1 MKNLYPRLLGLIL
14 FVGAISTV
22 HAQYYP
28 GGLGNANLKLWLTA
42 ADATTL
48 QNPGGTQ
55 AANGDFIAQWTD
67 KSGNGNHA
75 VQATSGTQP
84 VLQTNALNG
93 NAAVI
98 FQNFNELLTG
108 PTGAYQTIVGVRN
121 LPGTGHYQ
129 SFFASPANTDF
140 SIRGGGGATTY
151 TDGPNGND
159 WTYNTGAT
167 PTQWTNGV
175 QTLNASTSNHI
186 IVATAQAPTNGTY
199 SINSTFLSRGMN
211 GNDPVYEIVV
221 YSTSLSTTQRQILE
235 NYEAA
240 TWGLGSALPT
250 SGYTLFT
257 PPAATSFNKNLIG
270 IGYTSSTDNVL
281 TNAAASTDGLGF
293 TSGSGAPDLLNTTGF
308 LMAAHN
314 GQANTVNVNASIP
327 GIKSTTPISLWTRSW
342 YIQPSGGNTSGNVT
356 LNFNFNQYN
365 GSTPSATATYALLYN
380 ATDGTFATG
389 TNMLVTTT
397 ATSVSGGTVSLTVN
411 AANLSAGYYAITYST
426 NPIVLPLTLTSFTA
440 TAQQQGAL
448 LAWTVQDGAA
458 VDHFD
463 VQRSSD
469 GANFTTIGTVAAI
482 VGGDN
487 AGNFSFVDD
496 KTLTG
501 VNYYRIAMVQIDG
514 NVSYRGI
521 RTLGTSGTSAAGTSL
536 TVYPNPVVDRLHI
549 TTSGTGPVDIQI
561 VDVQGRVMRRI
572 ETSSG
577 NVVDV
582 SVNELARGIYFAR
595 IGGSGSG
602 AVYEFLKN

>member
-1 MKNLYPRLLGLIL
+1 MKNLYPHLLGLLL
-14 FVGAISTV
+14 FVGAISTAR
-22 HAQYYP
+22 AQYYP
-28 GGLGNANLKLWLTA
+28 GGLGNSNLKLWLTA

-48 QNPGGTQ
+48 KNPGGTQ

-75 VQATSGTQP
+75 VQTTGGTQP

-93 NAAVI
+93 NSAVI
-98 FQNFNELLTG
+98 FQNYNELLTG

-129 SFFASPANTDF
+129 SFFASPANADF

-151 TDGPNGND
+151 TDGPNVND

-175 QTLNASTSNHI
+175 QTLNASTTNHI
-186 IVATAQAPTNGTY
+186 IVATAQAPTSSTY

-235 NYEAA
+235 NYEAT

-281 TNAAASTDGLGF
+281 TNAATSTDGLGF
-293 TSGSGAPDLLNTTGF
+293 TSGSGASDFLNTTGF

-314 GQANTVNVNASIP
+314 GQANTVNTNASIP
-327 GIKSTTPISLWTRSW
+327 GIKSTTAISLWTRSW
-342 YIQPSGGNTSGNVT
+342 YILRSGGNTSGKVT
-356 LNFNFNQYN
+356 LNFNFTQYN
-365 GSTPSATATYALLYN
+365 SGTPSTTATYALLYN

-389 TNMLVTTT
+389 TNKLVATT

-411 AANLSAGYYAITYST
+411 AANLSTGYYAITYST
-426 NPIVLPLTLTSFTA
+426 NAIVLPLTLTSFTA
-440 TAQQQGAL
+440 TAKQQTAL
-448 LAWTVQDGAA
+448 LDWTVQDGAGA
-458 VDHFD
+458 DHFD
-463 VQRSSD
+463 VQRSGD
-469 GANFTTIGTVAAI
+469 GSAFTTIGTVAALAAA
-482 VGGDN
+482 DN
-487 AGNFSFVDD
+487 AGNYNFVDD
-496 KTLTG
+496 KPLAA
-501 VNYYRIAMVQIDG
+501 VNYYRIAMAHADG
-514 NVSYRGI
+514 SLSYSDI
-521 RTLGTSGTSAAGTSL
+521 RTLRTGSGAVTM
-536 TVYPNPVVDRLHI
+536 TVYPNPVADRLHI
-549 TTSGTGPVDIQI
+549 TTTGVGVVDIQI
-561 VDVQGRVMRRI
+561 VDVQGRVLRRI

-582 SVNELARGIYFAR
+582 AVNDLARGIYFAR
-595 IGGSGSG
+595 IAGQGSGS
-602 AVYEFLKN
+602 VYEFLKN